1 MTLGRPPG
9 NICKAC
15 LFLWFHRLKQR
26 SRTWIVCLNCH
37 PPRLSAARRN
47 RCRCARSWSGSSPP
61 TAATSASSSC
71 SSTPWSNATGS
82 GRRWRR
88 RGSWRW
94 RTTRR
99 GSSWLDWRVLLG
111 NKTGAKSRAQIPN
124 HKITN
129 FSRASPEKRKS
140 QKWLAEREMGPDLCV
155 FFFSLSVFLIYFFFS
170 FISLDASKCYKT
182 LVRIN
187 IFFASL
193 KEQKKS

>member
-129 FSRASPEKRKS
+129 FSRKSGEKKIT
-140 QKWLAEREMGPDLCV
+140 EMTRWARNGPWSLCL
-155 FFFSLSVFLIYFFFS
+155 FFFFLYPYSLYFFF
-170 FISLDASKCYKT
+170 FFLVLFYLITSKCYKT
-182 LVRIN
+182 LVRIDTSQ
-187 IFFASL
+187 SL
-193 KEQKKS
+193 L

>member
-1 MTLGRPPG
+1 MTLGQAPG

-71 SSTPWSNATGS
+71 SSTRWSNATGS
-82 GRRWRR
+82 DRRWRR

-111 NKTGAKSRAQIPN
+111 NKTGANRGLKFQITRLQIS
-124 HKITN
+124 H
-129 FSRASPEKRKS
+129 ASPEKRKS
-140 QKWLAEREMGPDLCV
+140 QKWLTEREMGPDLCV
-155 FFFSLSVFLIYFFFS
+155 FFFFIRIPCIFFF
-170 FISLDASKCYKT
+170 F
-182 LVRIN
+182 
-187 IFFASL
+187 
-193 KEQKKS
+193 

>member
-1 MTLGRPPG
+1 MILGRPPG

-111 NKTGAKSRAQIPN
+111 NKTGAKFAGSN
-124 HKITN
+124 
-129 FSRASPEKRKS
+129 SKS
-140 QKWLAEREMGPDLCV
+140 QDYKFLTQVRRKENHINYSLSEKWALIFV
-155 FFFSLSVFLIYFFFS
+155 SFFFSLSVFLIFFF
-170 FISLDASKCYKT
+170 FFLVLFYLITSKCYKT
-182 LVRIN
+182 LVRIDTSQ
-187 IFFASL
+187 SL
-193 KEQKKS
+193 F